1 MLKLVQGYYHFLALG
16 KFMEGLILSN
26 DLSTIAMDYPI
37 KTWEKSSFLL
47 KESLL
52 KNLLSSL
59 NAHPDQRN
67 IYGYLTEISAFK
79 GIFSTIREL
88 IETSLP
94 FRNFLK
100 HQLQDQYF
108 PFEQT
113 IRFLR
118 NVLNH
123 ATTGNLLIKLE
134 DYDIQKDYILSP
146 KIQRV
151 NNLKGSALIKF
162 DFYLHQ
168 LYQRTKRELRIWHLI
183 FDWLCKAQTLNSTR
197 KAHFSTQSLLTRRA
211 LLQPFSNRPI
221 SICHTE
227 NEKNHTYK
235 KRKEHKNNQN
245 SKKISFK
252 KRKIWLQRIISD
264 KVRLFYCFFYF
275 NFLFHLITCQ

>member
-1 MLKLVQGYYHFLALG
+1 MLKLIQGYYHFLALG
-16 KFMEGLILSN
+16 KFMEGVILSN
-26 DLSTIAMDYPI
+26 NLSSLATDYPV
-37 KTWEKSSFLL
+37 KTWKNSSFLL

-94 FRNFLK
+94 FRSFLQL
-100 HQLQDQYF
+100 QLQDQYF

-123 ATTGNLLIKLE
+123 ATTWNLLIKIE

-151 NNLKGSALIKF
+151 HELKGSALINFNFTYSKYIKERKGNPEYWF
-162 DFYLHQ
+162 SFSIDFSQLKPWTPLEKLISRHNLYLLAELCFNLAQIAQHQ
-168 LYQRTKRELRIWHLI
+168 SKTQKPPTKKL
-183 FDWLCKAQTLNSTR
+183 
-197 KAHFSTQSLLTRRA
+197 QSK
-211 LLQPFSNRPI
+211 
-221 SICHTE
+221 H
-227 NEKNHTYK
+227 K
-235 KRKEHKNNQN
+235 KNN
-245 SKKISFK
+245 KK
-252 KRKIWLQRIISD
+252 
-264 KVRLFYCFFYF
+264 
-275 NFLFHLITCQ
+275 

>member
-1 MLKLVQGYYHFLALG
+1 MLKLIQGYYHFLALG

-59 NAHPDQRN
+59 NSHPDQRN

-100 HQLQDQYF
+100 HQLQEQYF

-162 DFYLHQ
+162 DFTYINYIKERKGSSEYGISFSIDFAKLRPWIPLEKLISRHNLYLLAELCFNLSQ
-168 LYQRTKRELRIWHLI
+168 IAQYQYASQKPQKPT
-183 FDWLCKAQTLNSTR
+183 
-197 KAHFSTQSLLTRRA
+197 
-211 LLQPFSNRPI
+211 PI
-221 SICHTE
+221 KK
-227 NEKNHTYK
+227 EKNTRTIKIQK
-235 KRKEHKNNQN
+235 KSP
-245 SKKISFK
+245 SKKEK
-252 KRKIWLQRIISD
+252 SD
-264 KVRLFYCFFYF
+264 SRG
-275 NFLFHLITCQ
+275 

>member
-1 MLKLVQGYYHFLALG
+1 MLKLVQGYYHFLCLG
-16 KFMEGLILSN
+16 KFMEGVILSN
-26 DLSTIAMDYPI
+26 DLSSLAIDYPV

-94 FRNFLK
+94 FRNFLQI
-100 HQLQDQYF
+100 QLQDQYF

-123 ATTGNLLIKLE
+123 ATTWNLLIKLE

-146 KIQRV
+146 KIQRIHE
-151 NNLKGSALIKF
+151 LKGSALIKL
-162 DFYLHQ
+162 DFTYTKYIKERKGSPEYWFSFAIDFSQLKPWVPLEKLISRHHLYLLAELCFNLAQIAQHQ
-168 LYQRTKRELRIWHLI
+168 ANPTKSAKQKPEQ
-183 FDWLCKAQTLNSTR
+183 KKSSN
-197 KAHFSTQSLLTRRA
+197 KKTQSN
-211 LLQPFSNRPI
+211 P
-221 SICHTE
+221 
-227 NEKNHTYK
+227 K
-235 KRKEHKNNQN
+235 KLNKKSD
-245 SKKISFK
+245 SKG
-252 KRKIWLQRIISD
+252 R
-264 KVRLFYCFFYF
+264 
-275 NFLFHLITCQ
+275 

>member
-1 MLKLVQGYYHFLALG
+1 MLKLIQGYYHFLALG
-16 KFMEGLILSN
+16 KFMEGVILSN
-26 DLSTIAMDYPI
+26 NLSSLATDYPV
-37 KTWEKSSFLL
+37 KTWGNSSFLL

-94 FRNFLK
+94 FRNFL
-100 HQLQDQYF
+100 HLQLQDQYF

-123 ATTGNLLIKLE
+123 ATTWNLLIKLE

-151 NNLKGSALIKF
+151 HELKGSALIHFNFTYSKYIKERKGSPEYWCSF
-162 DFYLHQ
+162 AIDFSQLKPWTPLEKLISRHNLYLLAELCFNLAQIAQHQ
-168 LYQRTKRELRIWHLI
+168 SKNQKPPTKKL
-183 FDWLCKAQTLNSTR
+183 
-197 KAHFSTQSLLTRRA
+197 QSK
-211 LLQPFSNRPI
+211 
-221 SICHTE
+221 H
-227 NEKNHTYK
+227 K
-235 KRKEHKNNQN
+235 KNN
-245 SKKISFK
+245 KK
-252 KRKIWLQRIISD
+252 
-264 KVRLFYCFFYF
+264 
-275 NFLFHLITCQ
+275 